1 MGENGEKIYRITVRM
16 PEKERQLA
24 EKLAEYFHEHGL
36 IKRPSINEVVRYSLM
51 YLAYVIAKQA
61 RSDVQGGDTGGE

>member
-51 YLAYVIAKQA
+51 YLAYVVTKRA
-61 RSDVQGGDTGGE
+61 RSDIQGGDTSEG